1 MKVKPNT
8 LLLMACLVWAAAG
21 ANILRI
27 GVLAY
32 PGHATVGNLFLSGAV
47 FVLFQKFVF
56 GKLVVKHAKRIGGY
70 GAEPQFFLK
79 FFDGR
84 SFVVMAVMMAGGIGL
99 RVSGIAP
106 DPFIAVFYSGLGTA
120 LLLAGILFG
129 CHYGRA
135 IWAAAME

>member
-8 LLLMACLVWAAAG
+8 LLLMACLVWAAAV

-56 GKLVVKHAKRIGGY
+56 GKLVVKHAKRIGDY

-79 FFDGR
+79 FFCL
-84 SFVVMAVMMAGGIGL
+84 FTH
-99 RVSGIAP
+99 
-106 DPFIAVFYSGLGTA
+106 VFSS
-120 LLLAGILFG
+120 
-129 CHYGRA
+129 
-135 IWAAAME
+135 